1 MVSQLYFGYFL
12 LWLCEGGSERT
23 VIISYGLIFFYFWGC
38 TELEEVVPCFFSL
51 FSFFIYLLFYVVD
64 SDVYIRF
71 FFFEGCIA

>member
-23 VIISYGLIFFYFWGC
+23 VIISYSLFFYFRSW
-38 TELEEVVPCFFSL
+38 TKLEEVVPCF
-51 FSFFIYLLFYVVD
+51 FFIYLLFYVVD

-71 FFFEGCIA
+71 FLKGV